1 MPLAFVKEVWVTFS
15 SHILAKYE
23 DKCFDKFCPSLQEV
37 DKKGRDTI
45 KKRTCWKCSE
55 YHPTIKAMNSHKR
68 TCDEYEDESDDEE
81 SEENEDEDEE
91 NIEDHIEVELIGD
104 DGAYEVIYL

>member
-1 MPLAFVKEVWVTFS
+1 MS
-15 SHILAKYE
+15 
-23 DKCFDKFCPSLQEV
+23 
-37 DKKGRDTI
+37 
-45 KKRTCWKCSE
+45 
-55 YHPTIKAMNSHKR
+55 SHKR

-81 SEENEDEDEE
+81 SEEQDDEDGE